1 MTNIIILFLCFFAGI
16 LLKKSKI
23 FPTNTHISINLFLIY
38 IALPLITLY
47 FIPKIE
53 INTKL
58 LYPILV
64 PWIQILFAI
73 ILFAFLGKKW
83 NLSKALI
90 GSLTLCAGFANTSFE
105 GIPVISALYGEE
117 GIKTVIL
124 ADQPGSFVAI
134 STLGIA
140 VAGYYS
146 SGESSWKEIVNRI
159 LKFPPFYA
167 FVIGVLLNLLSVN
180 VPISLD
186 EAFLKI
192 GSTTVPLAMF
202 SVGFQLKIQKESKH
216 WNYLWLGLLYKL
228 ILAPLFFFVL
238 YMIILKQRGDMI
250 EISILEAGMAPMV
263 TAAIIATA
271 YRLKPQFSSLMVSVG
286 LILSFFTIGFW
297 YFLFQVL

>member
-1 MTNIIILFLCFFAGI
+1 MTNIIILFLCFFSGI
-16 LLKKSKI
+16 ALKKTKI
-23 FPTNTHISINLFLIY
+23 FPANSHLSINLFLIY

-53 INTKL
+53 INTGL

-64 PWIQILFAI
+64 PWIQIIFAI
-73 ILFAFLGKKW
+73 LLFAFLGKKW

-90 GSLTLCAGFANTSFE
+90 GSLTLCAGFGNTSFA
-105 GIPVISALYGEE
+105 GIPIISSLYGEE

-124 ADQPGSFVAI
+124 VDQPGSFVAI

-140 VAGYYS
+140 IAGYYS
-146 SGESSWKEIVNRI
+146 SGKSSWKDIVNRI
-159 LKFPPFYA
+159 LRFPPFYA
-167 FVIGVLLNLLSVN
+167 FIIGVLLNIFSVTI
-180 VPISLD
+180 PAEID
-186 EAFLKI
+186 KAFLKI
-192 GSTTVPLAMF
+192 GETTVPLAMF
-202 SVGFQLKIQKESKH
+202 SVGFQLKIQRESKH

-238 YMIILKQRGDMI
+238 YMLVFKQRGEMI

-271 YRLKPQFSSLMVSVG
+271 YRLKPQFSSLMVSIG
-286 LILSFFTIGFW
+286 LIFSFFTIAGW
-297 YFLFQVL
+297 YLLFQIL